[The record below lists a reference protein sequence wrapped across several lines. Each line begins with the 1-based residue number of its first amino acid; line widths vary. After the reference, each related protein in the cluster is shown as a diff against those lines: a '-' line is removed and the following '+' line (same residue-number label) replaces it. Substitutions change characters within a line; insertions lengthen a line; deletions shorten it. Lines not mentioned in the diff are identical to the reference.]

1 VVKGTEEIAMQYTSY
16 VQTELARQRQSE
28 AGRRARLRG
37 WVRRP
42 ERPRSLDAND
52 R

>member
-1 VVKGTEEIAMQYTSY
+1 MGYTSY

-42 ERPRSLDAND
+42 GRPRVYDASG